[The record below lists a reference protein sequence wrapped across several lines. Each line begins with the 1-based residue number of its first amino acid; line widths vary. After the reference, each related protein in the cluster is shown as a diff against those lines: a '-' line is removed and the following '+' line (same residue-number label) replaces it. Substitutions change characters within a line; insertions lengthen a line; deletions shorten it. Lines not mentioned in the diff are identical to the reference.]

1 MTRSKKSNLINN
13 RKVTKNFIKTPKD
26 IIHKNNMKPITRLIY
41 IYLLGLDA
49 RKVKVS
55 NNLISSF
62 FKISEQSVA
71 RAIKELKDNK
81 LIDIERVGKKDYIYT
96 ILEQD
101 QEEQQESRADAEKK
115 NQESQADAEQDQE
128 EQEIIED
135 LDELTEDEKKVH
147 KFNDLYKQYCI
158 SCTEIIKDVKES
170 KIIYI
175 IDKYNEIDIIKTLKE
190 FNKFIEVN
198 EGKYKDN
205 YKYLITN
212 FGRLFKKETN
222 KFNNFTQRNYTK
234 SDFKK
239 LEKSFFN
246 NNDIGADAEDKQKQ
260 DQKQESQA
268 DAGQEQEHKNNN
280 RKKEDKIYKITEE
293 DKKYTKAYVMQKELV
308 SHLIEIYANIFKIHK
323 PTTQA
328 EYMKALEI
336 ECNKYI
342 PKNNKIHDFQ
352 ERDYTAK
359 EVLEMDITK

>member
-49 RKVKVS
+49 RKVNVS

-62 FKISEQSVA
+62 FKISEPSVA

-96 ILEQD
+96 ILEQG
-101 QEEQQESRADAEKK
+101 
-115 NQESQADAEQDQE
+115 QESQEDAEQDQE
-128 EQEIIED
+128 EQQESQAEQEQEEQEIKED
-135 LDELTEDEKKVH
+135 FEEMTENEKKIY
-147 KFNDLYKQYCI
+147 KFNDLYKQYCT
-158 SCTEIIKDVKES
+158 SCTKIIKDVKES

-175 IDKYNEIDIIKTLKE
+175 MDKYNEIDIIKTLKE
-190 FNKFIEVN
+190 FNKFIGVN

-246 NNDIGADAEDKQKQ
+246 NNDIANQEPVDESERELTQRAIFELFIEKQTKHKNYTYKDFNKELEELTEDKTYSINLMNELNHSSVRIK
-260 DQKQESQA
+260 
-268 DAGQEQEHKNNN
+268 DAKNYQMILNDI
-280 RKKEDKIYKITEE
+280 EDIR
-293 DKKYTKAYVMQKELV
+293 
-308 SHLIEIYANIFKIHK
+308 
-323 PTTQA
+323 
-328 EYMKALEI
+328 EI
-336 ECNKYI
+336 ESNCRF
-342 PKNNKIHDFQ
+342 NNFEQHTQTKKDVEEI
-352 ERDYTAK
+352 E
-359 EVLEMDITK
+359 EMFYV

>member
-49 RKVKVS
+49 RKVNVS

-62 FKISEQSVA
+62 FEISEPSVA

-96 ILEQD
+96 ILEQG
-101 QEEQQESRADAEKK
+101 
-115 NQESQADAEQDQE
+115 QESQADAEQDQE
-128 EQEIIED
+128 EQQEI
-135 LDELTEDEKKVH
+135 TEDKK
-147 KFNDLYKQYCI
+147 KINRYNELYNEY
-158 SCTEIIKDVKES
+158 CTECTSIAKANKS

-175 IDKYNEIDIIKTLKE
+175 IDTYSEEEITKTLAY
-190 FNKFIEVN
+190 FNDFIKAN
-198 EGKYKDN
+198 KGKYKEN
-205 YKYLITN
+205 YKYLVTN
-212 FGRLFKKETN
+212 FNEVNKMKDSYNKAPKNNN
-222 KFNNFTQRNYTK
+222 KFYNFKGRNYTK
-234 SDFKK
+234 EDFKE
-239 LEKSFFN
+239 LEESFFN
-246 NNDIGADAEDKQKQ
+246 NSDVGADAEQEQ
-260 DQKQESQA
+260 EQEQKQESQA
-268 DAGQEQEHKNNN
+268 DAEQEQEHKNNN

-308 SHLIEIYANIFKIHK
+308 SHLIEIYANIFEIHK

-342 PKNNKIHDFQ
+342 HKNNKIHDFQ
-352 ERDYTAK
+352 ERNYTAK
-359 EVLEMDITK
+359 EVLEMEQNFYI